1 MHRANNSE
9 RPRQTWK
16 RDLKTKINNMG
27 RTWKEL
33 QMAKIEEL
41 MRHYVPLGDKRQKKI
56 SEKEITSLCYKLT

>member
-33 QMAKIEEL
+33 QMAKIRRVDEAL
-41 MRHYVPLGDKRQKKI
+41 CSFGGQKA
-56 SEKEITSLCYKLT
+56 EKDIRRRDHLSVL